1 MKLQIPIRYKLL
13 LILLL
18 VTTTVVSLI
27 TFTMSN
33 LFHDDKKGY
42 IHDLISMV
50 AVHAAQETNA
60 LLQSYHERLNVF
72 ARIMADRDLE
82 RKSKVEYL
90 QGLFG
95 EFPELVSILLID
107 NDNKQVTLFDSVT
120 LEQAGL
126 SEKEISSFRSWNPL
140 PLQDLYRGRTY
151 VKNSTISE
159 KLPTFTLASAYTLPD
174 GEKVV
179 VAGNI
184 RINRLLDI
192 TRRSEVYNIFIVDA
206 ENNILTHVDPQLT
219 QSSTSIP
226 EIPGLDTIRNQH
238 TVGMTREYAVD
249 KEELIGGFAQTA
261 IGGML
266 VAVQIPKSTAFLTAR
281 TLFTNLLGVTF
292 VLLLIAA
299 LVSMLWAGRLTRP
312 VERLSQATRE
322 VGKGEFGIQVDID
335 SNDEIGK
342 LADSFNN
349 MSSELQIREEKLQQA
364 NIALVQSEKMSAFG
378 QLSAGIAHE
387 VKNPLTGILGYAQL
401 AIRQLDKD
409 NPLQKNLQIIEKE
422 TRRCKSIIENLM
434 KFARAEKA
442 EFAALN
448 VNEAVENALAIVNH
462 QLSMNRITITTN
474 LASDLPLVFGNANQ
488 LEQVVMNILINA
500 QQAMKG
506 NKGEVSVVTKSN
518 KNQFVEICIK
528 DTGPGIPPDIQNKI
542 FEPFFTTKKA
552 GEGTGLGLSVS
563 YGIIKEHQGDIQI
576 KSSPSNGTLFTISL
590 PVLTPETAQLTGT

>member
-206 ENNILTHVDPQLT
+206 ENNILTHMDP
-219 QSSTSIP
+219 
-226 EIPGLDTIRNQH
+226 
-238 TVGMTREYAVD
+238 
-249 KEELIGGFAQTA
+249 
-261 IGGML
+261 
-266 VAVQIPKSTAFLTAR
+266 
-281 TLFTNLLGVTF
+281 
-292 VLLLIAA
+292 
-299 LVSMLWAGRLTRP
+299 
-312 VERLSQATRE
+312 
-322 VGKGEFGIQVDID
+322 
-335 SNDEIGK
+335 
-342 LADSFNN
+342 
-349 MSSELQIREEKLQQA
+349 
-364 NIALVQSEKMSAFG
+364 
-378 QLSAGIAHE
+378 
-387 VKNPLTGILGYAQL
+387 
-401 AIRQLDKD
+401 
-409 NPLQKNLQIIEKE
+409 
-422 TRRCKSIIENLM
+422 
-434 KFARAEKA
+434 
-442 EFAALN
+442 
-448 VNEAVENALAIVNH
+448 
-462 QLSMNRITITTN
+462 
-474 LASDLPLVFGNANQ
+474 
-488 LEQVVMNILINA
+488 
-500 QQAMKG
+500 
-506 NKGEVSVVTKSN
+506 
-518 KNQFVEICIK
+518 
-528 DTGPGIPPDIQNKI
+528 
-542 FEPFFTTKKA
+542 
-552 GEGTGLGLSVS
+552 
-563 YGIIKEHQGDIQI
+563 
-576 KSSPSNGTLFTISL
+576 
-590 PVLTPETAQLTGT
+590 